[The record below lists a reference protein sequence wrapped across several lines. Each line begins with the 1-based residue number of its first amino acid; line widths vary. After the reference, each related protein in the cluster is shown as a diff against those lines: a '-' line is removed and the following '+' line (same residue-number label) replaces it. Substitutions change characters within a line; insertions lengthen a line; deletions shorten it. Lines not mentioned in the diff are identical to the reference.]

1 MVVIGG
7 ITDITLITMGIT
19 ITMVIMMGMGMAVQE
34 VIIILIEHM
43 DVFPTVQT

>member
-7 ITDITLITMGIT
+7 ITDITLITMDIT
-19 ITMVIMMGMGMAVQE
+19 ITTVIMMVMDIAAGE